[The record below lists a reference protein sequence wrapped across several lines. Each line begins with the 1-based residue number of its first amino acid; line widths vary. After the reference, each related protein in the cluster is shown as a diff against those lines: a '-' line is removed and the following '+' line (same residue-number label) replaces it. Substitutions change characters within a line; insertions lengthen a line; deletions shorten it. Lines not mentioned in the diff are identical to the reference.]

1 MFQVFDNNL
10 AADWGIPN
18 STAYN
23 SGIFDNFEDACKYAI
38 EEYLGYDNVN
48 PDLIIEL
55 NTPWDYSG
63 YGDMIE
69 IREV

>member
-1 MFQVFDNNL
+1 MYQVFDNGKP
-10 AADWGIPN
+10 ADCFHCNVHESWNN
-18 STAYN
+18 SVYDTFEKALEYAN
-23 SGIFDNFEDACKYAI
+23 KWLGFFGSGVVLK
-38 EEYLGYDNVN
+38 
-48 PDLIIEL
+48 L